1 MRVVGYAR
9 LSRASEDSTSIAK
22 QRQIL
27 KQTAT
32 ARGWDLVGIEVDEDV
47 SATKSRLDRPGLTR
61 ARQTIA
67 DGLADALLCWRLDRV
82 ARSVVD
88 MGTLLDEGLQ
98 IVSATEPLDTTSA
111 MGRAMVEVLQVFAAL
126 ESRTTGE
133 RARATKAFLKSRRR
147 WGGGPRPYGYTP
159 VPAEDGVGKVL
170 VVDENERAVVR
181 RIFEALDSG
190 ASVNGLA
197 RALNADGVSTP
208 TGRGTWLPASVLNI
222 ARALHVSGYLTE
234 AARLDAKGRPIG
246 RDRRPVLDED
256 GEPVRPWEPL
266 VDDDLAQRVRARVT
280 TEALDQARS
289 AATKAGREGANRRLL
304 SGLAYCPCGER
315 LLVRTRKGG
324 TFYGCRGLA
333 EGSHVL
339 ADAEKVDAVAE
350 RLFLGSF
357 SGTAVV
363 ETLATVSVSGEI
375 AEVERLL
382 AVATGEINRTS
393 TSDLPALFARIAE
406 LTAERE
412 RLQATDRRVT
422 TRRTTTPYGEAWASW
437 TTEERREHMA
447 TLGVTVTI
455 APAQRRGAWDDSRVR
470 LFTDADYLAGQFDDY
485 APAPISET
493 SPTTG
498 RRARASKGAS

>member
-9 LSRASEDSTSIAK
+9 LSRASEDSTSIEK
-22 QRQIL
+22 QHEIL
-27 KQTAT
+27 TKTAE
-32 ARGWDLVGIEVDEDV
+32 ARGWTLVGIETDGDV
-47 SATKSRLDRPGLTR
+47 SATKSRLDRPGLTA
-61 ARQTIA
+61 ARDA
-67 DGLADALLCWRLDRV
+67 VASGLADALLCWRLDRV

-98 IVSATEPLDTTSA
+98 IVSATEPLDTTTP

-170 VVDENERAVVR
+170 VVNEAERAVVR

-208 TGRGTWLPASVLNI
+208 TSRGTWLPASVLNL

-234 AARLDAKGRPIG
+234 AARLDERGRPVG
-246 RDRRPVLDED
+246 RERRPVLDED

-266 VDDDLAQRVRARVT
+266 LADDLAERVRARVT
-280 TEALDQARS
+280 REALDEARS

-315 LLVRTRKGG
+315 LLVRSRRGG

-339 ADAEKVDAVAE
+339 ADAEKVDEVAE

-363 ETLATVSVSGEI
+363 ETVATVSVSDEVAEI
-375 AEVERLL
+375 DRHL
-382 AVATGEINRTS
+382 AAATGEITRTS
-393 TSDLPALFARIAE
+393 TADLPVLFARIAD
-406 LTAERE
+406 LTAEKE
-412 RLQATDRRVT
+412 RLEASSAKVT
-422 TRRTTTPYGEAWASW
+422 TRTTTTPYGEAWDGW
-437 TTEERREHMA
+437 TVAERREHLSA
-447 TLGVTVTI
+447 LGVRVDVR
-455 APAQRRGAWDDSRVR
+455 PARQRGAWDDSRVV
-470 LFTDADYLAGQFDDY
+470 LDVPGADYLAGQLD
-485 APAPISET
+485 
-493 SPTTG
+493 
-498 RRARASKGAS
+498 

>member
-22 QRQIL
+22 QREIL
-27 KQTAT
+27 TKTAA
-32 ARGWDLVGIEVDEDV
+32 ARGWDLVAIEVDEDV

-61 ARQTIA
+61 ARESVA
-67 DGLADALLCWRLDRV
+67 AGLADALLCWRLDRV

-159 VPAEDGVGKVL
+159 VPAEDGVGKIL
-170 VVDENERAVVR
+170 VVNEAERAVVR
-181 RIFEALDSG
+181 RIFHALDSG

-197 RALNADGVSTP
+197 RVLNADGVSTP
-208 TGRGTWLPASVLNI
+208 TGRGEWRPASVLNV

-234 AARLDAKGRPIG
+234 AARLDEKGRPVG
-246 RDRRPVLDED
+246 RERRPVLDEET
-256 GEPVRPWEPL
+256 GEPVRAWVPL
-266 VDDDLAQRVRARVT
+266 LDDDLAERVRAKVT
-280 TEALDQARS
+280 TEALDEARS

-315 LLVRTRKGG
+315 LLVRSRRGG
-324 TFYGCRGLA
+324 IFYGCRGLA

-339 ADAEKVDAVAE
+339 ADADKVEEAAE

-363 ETLATVSVSGEI
+363 ETVATVSVSEEVAEI
-375 AEVERLL
+375 NRLL
-382 AVATGEINRTS
+382 AVATGEITRT
-393 TSDLPALFARIAE
+393 TTADLPTLFARIAD
-406 LTAERE
+406 LTAEKE
-412 RLQATDRRVT
+412 HLEASSAKVT
-422 TRRTTTPYGEAWASW
+422 TRTTTTPYGEAWEGW
-437 TTEERREHMA
+437 TVAERREHLTA
-447 TLGVTVTI
+447 LDVRVNVL
-455 APAQRRGAWDDSRVR
+455 PAKRRGAWDDDRVR
-470 LFTDADYLAGQFDDY
+470 LDVPEDYLAGQLD
-485 APAPISET
+485 
-493 SPTTG
+493 
-498 RRARASKGAS
+498 